1 MKKASR
7 LCLAYIAISLPGF
20 PALADDPSASGY
32 PSRSIRVVV
41 PFAAAGVT
49 DIVTRILF
57 DRVGQAIGQAIVV
70 DNRPGAGGNI
80 GVDQV
85 AKSPPD
91 GYTLVV
97 ADPSSSLPANVT
109 LFPKLT
115 FHPVKDLAPIAM
127 FGTTGAVVIVTNSLP
142 AKSIQELVALAKSKP
157 GELTYGSTGNG
168 TPGHLNG
175 ALFSKLAGI
184 KTVHV
189 PYRVGGQGTTD
200 LIAGRIS
207 FWIAPIP
214 TRLQQVNNGELRAL
228 AVAGRDRSADL
239 PGVPS
244 IKESGIGDFDAS
256 TTYAVFAPRGAPPE
270 VTDRLYMEI
279 QRALNDEGVQ
289 QRFRAAGVEPK
300 LGTPAD
306 VTRLIET
313 QIPLWASVIA
323 STGITID

>member
-1 MKKASR
+1 MGAAVTSYARLGTMDVAREPHTLWERRATRTTRRKSGSRIAS
-7 LCLAYIAISLPGF
+7 
-20 PALADDPSASGY
+20 
-32 PSRSIRVVV
+32 
-41 PFAAAGVT
+41 
-49 DIVTRILF
+49 
-57 DRVGQAIGQAIVV
+57 
-70 DNRPGAGGNI
+70 
-80 GVDQV
+80 
-85 AKSPPD
+85 
-91 GYTLVV
+91 
-97 ADPSSSLPANVT
+97 
-109 LFPKLT
+109 
-115 FHPVKDLAPIAM
+115 
-127 FGTTGAVVIVTNSLP
+127 TTGAVVIVTNSLP
-142 AKSIQELVALAKSKP
+142 TKSIQELVALAKSKP
-157 GELTYGSTGNG
+157 DELTYGSTGNG

-175 ALFSKLAGI
+175 ALFSKLAAI

-214 TRLQQVNNGELRAL
+214 TRLQQVANGELRAL

-244 IKESGIGDFDAS
+244 IKESGIDFDAS

-279 QRALNDEGVQ
+279 QRALNDERVQ

-300 LGTPAD
+300 LGAPAD
-306 VTRLIET
+306 VTRLIEA

-323 STGITID
+323 SSGITID